1 MTAAFGT
8 ALLGALRALLPRA
21 CPGCGAQLGAH
32 TGLCPACRAAL
43 RPQVQAHSP
52 LRARPE
58 PHLVTLGP
66 YSGVRRRA
74 VRELKFAQARDLAR
88 ILGEALA
95 TGVPADW
102 NVQAVI
108 PVPLHPDRQRQRGFN
123 QAELLGRA
131 LASALAVPCVPALI
145 RTHATAQQARRHA
158 AQREDLHGAFRAHE
172 GFLPSGPVLLID
184 DVLTTGHTAQACQD
198 ALKQAGAPQ
207 VYVAVVAR

>member
-32 TGLCPACRAAL
+32 AGLCPACRATL

-52 LRARPE
+52 LRAHPE

-88 ILGEALA
+88 ILGETLA

-131 LASALAVPCVPALI
+131 LASALAVPCVPALT
-145 RTHATAQQARRHA
+145 RTRATAQQARRHGT
-158 AQREDLHGAFRAHE
+158 QREDLHGAFRAHE